1 MLDRWDDV
9 KLWKTLNNFHV
20 LEGIY
25 LAWSPVSLNEVVT
38 RSIAGP
44 GDQARDLSFFWQ
56 PRCSA
61 SFLSLY
67 CKSDQSYISDVDMIL
82 LQIKIIMF
90 PVNINKWVIDWL
102 DSVLR
107 GISNISAILNKS
119 HVNIV
124 MLHVDI
130 TLIYHKYT
138 TKSTIATYVSF

>member
-1 MLDRWDDV
+1 
-9 KLWKTLNNFHV
+9 
-20 LEGIY
+20 
-25 LAWSPVSLNEVVT
+25 
-38 RSIAGP
+38 
-44 GDQARDLSFFWQ
+44 
-56 PRCSA
+56 
-61 SFLSLY
+61 
-67 CKSDQSYISDVDMIL
+67 MIL

-90 PVNINKWVIDWL
+90 PVNINKWVIGWL